1 MNKMKILAALTSTF
15 MLFSSFSYY
24 LVSTTNLQTANAE
37 SPNKTERITDLDT
50 IRELITKYIEENN
63 INANIAE
70 TGKYPEYNDE
80 KKVIVEFRDTSQK
93 LIDTDYYAFSKNK
106 ISAEYLHFVVIQ
118 DGVVVFST
126 PAMDGDVKGD
136 ANCDGRID
144 MSDAVL
150 IMQSIAN
157 PDKYKLTDQGKR
169 MLT

>member
-80 KKVIVEFRDTSQK
+80 KKS
-93 LIDTDYYAFSKNK
+93 LWS
-106 ISAEYLHFVVIQ
+106 SGIQ
-118 DGVVVFST
+118 
-126 PAMDGDVKGD
+126 AR
-136 ANCDGRID
+136 N
-144 MSDAVL
+144 
-150 IMQSIAN
+150 
-157 PDKYKLTDQGKR
+157 
-169 MLT
+169 